1 MERIVVEPAAD
12 GNHRDAQRSS
22 LARRLTFAGHS
33 WFFFDR
39 LFCGRALRP
48 FARMG
53 HSQTA
58 RIPDHAMRIGFDLLE
73 CIRTGTRVPDI
84 GNPELALLDVDGV
97 LPQHPRFRSYWYDAA
112 LHSGIGMFLGIDLIR
127 HRGRYHVL
135 ELNHGPSIYPRRRAM
150 YDTPY
155 DPIVSALVSAAQA
168 HRFRRVV
175 PIAFDWHPLYIDEL
189 ERAGREH
196 GLEVVPTNCP
206 IERPGAAR
214 MVGLP
219 QPLDP
224 ETMYVI
230 HSGLMSP
237 LCRYVDNKWY
247 TSKWLA
253 DALAHDLPS
262 TTKLA
267 MPRTADSFFFPDD
280 GHDERWPNLVVKLA
294 GGARSTCVIAGRFDD
309 EADARRHLG
318 INGRNEVP
326 KALRLAFANSLLF
339 HGRERVLYQSF
350 VPPELDE
357 RGHAQLVRLHLFVS
371 PLGTT
376 YLSGHLRV
384 SRQPVPPRAPRG
396 IIAGD
401 EVFIFNEAEYRLLP
415 SSMENDLRE
424 VAEDLGE
431 ATRKAIGRKFETG
444 D

>member
-1 MERIVVEPAAD
+1 MEDIVVEPAAD
-12 GNHRDAQRSS
+12 GNHRDAQRLS
-22 LARRLTFAGHS
+22 LSRRLTFAGHS

-48 FARMG
+48 IARMG

-58 RIPDHAMRIGFDLLE
+58 RIPDHAMRIGFDLVE
-73 CIRTGTRVPDI
+73 CLRTGTRVPDI
-84 GNPELALLDVDGV
+84 GNPELALLDVDGT
-97 LPQHPRFRSYWYDAA
+97 LPQHPRFRSYWHDPA
-112 LHSGIGMFLGIDLIR
+112 LHTIVGMFLGVDLIR
-127 HRGRYHVL
+127 HRGRYYVL

-155 DPIVSALVSAAQA
+155 DPIVTALVSAAKA
-168 HRFRRVV
+168 HGFRRVV
-175 PIAFDWHPLYIDEL
+175 PIAFDWHPLYVDEL
-189 ERAGREH
+189 ERAGRDE
-196 GLEVVPTNCP
+196 GLAVVPTNCP

-214 MVGLP
+214 IVGLP
-219 QPLDP
+219 RPLDP

-253 DALAHDLPS
+253 HALAHDLPP
-262 TTKLA
+262 TTKVA
-267 MPRTADSFFFPDD
+267 MPRTTDSFFFPNEDH
-280 GHDERWPNLVVKLA
+280 GEQWPNLVVKLA

-309 EADARRHLG
+309 EADARRILG
-318 INGRNEVP
+318 IDNGQRVP
-326 KALRLAFANSLLF
+326 RPLRAAFANTLLF

-357 RGHAQLVRLHLFVS
+357 RGHAQLLRLHLFVS

-376 YLSGHLRV
+376 YLSAHGRV

-396 IIAGD
+396 IIASD

-415 SSMENDLRE
+415 REIEDELRE
-424 VAEDLGE
+424 VAADLGE
-431 ATRKAIGRKFETG
+431 ATRTAISRKFQTG
-444 D
+444 